1 MTERVSR
8 RSLIGAAGIM
18 PVGTLT
24 KRDEPAAASS
34 HPRPL
39 AAHVGREGALHD
51 AAHQYERP
59 S

>member
-8 RSLIGAAGIM
+8 RSLIGAAGIT

-24 KRDEPAAASS
+24 KRGESAAASLHS
-34 HPRPL
+34 RLL
-39 AAHVGREGALHD
+39 AANDGRAGALHD
-51 AAHQYERP
+51 AAHQSERP